1 MGLYCV
7 MIVYILQVRDE
18 VVLYYEKLFYRS
30 EMGQYCVMILYFT
43 GQKWSCTVYWL
54 LFYRSEMGLQ
64 DYVRQELS
72 RLERQAQNAY
82 TEGEALNCELK
93 AVELQIS
100 LVTIYW
106 RKE

>member
-1 MGLYCV
+1 
-7 MIVYILQVRDE
+7 MIVILQARDGA
-18 VVLYYEKLFYRS
+18 VLCNDS
-30 EMGQYCVMILYFT
+30 YFT
-43 GQKWSCTVYWL
+43 YGDVFYDDAV
-54 LFYRSEMGLQ
+54 FYRSEMGLQ

-100 LVTIYW
+100 LVTIY
-106 RKE
+106 

>member
-7 MIVYILQVRDE
+7 MIVILQVRDE

-100 LVTIYW
+100 LVTFYW